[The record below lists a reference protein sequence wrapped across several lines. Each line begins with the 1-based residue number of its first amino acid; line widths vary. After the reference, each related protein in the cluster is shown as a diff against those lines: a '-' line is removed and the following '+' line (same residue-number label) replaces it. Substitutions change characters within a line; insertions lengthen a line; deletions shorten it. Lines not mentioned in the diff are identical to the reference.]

1 MTKSDLGIGA
11 EQTKQINQGG
21 SLFHMQI
28 FHQNPLD
35 SNLNHHIRFNDVQ
48 EDESNTPECCGQSQ
62 ITTAQGFS
70 VCQNCGM
77 VFDRVFE
84 NAPRRAF
91 TQEEIRNRK
100 MTEPVYSPI
109 GPRTVIR
116 GRTDS
121 KGALLKAKYQMKY
134 SRLGK
139 IHRSLTSSYERNL
152 WIALPNFQRL
162 QEKLGLPGTVVQ
174 DAIRI
179 YQNAVKEKL
188 TMGRSIDILMA
199 ASIFVSLKIHGI
211 PRVVEEIVKVV
222 DVNKKNVVKCY
233 RLLLMRILPQMNI
246 KVTHLGPIR
255 YIEKFGEDLDLPMQ
269 VRQDA
274 LRLLRK
280 AKKNGLLVEGK
291 DPKGLAAAAIYITSH
306 LHKHPRTQNEIAKL
320 SHITEVTLRVRC
332 RDLQKFCRIPKFR
345 R

>member
-1 MTKSDLGIGA
+1 
-11 EQTKQINQGG
+11 
-21 SLFHMQI
+21 MQI
-28 FHQNPLD
+28 ISKSFNIPFTAYTNRICFNHLDTLDFKANQNQDIPL
-35 SNLNHHIRFNDVQ
+35 
-48 EDESNTPECCGQSQ
+48 CCVSPQK
-62 ITTAQGFS
+62 TTASGFT

-84 NAPRRAF
+84 NTPRRAF
-91 TQEEIRNRK
+91 TADEVRNRK

-121 KGALLKAKYQMKY
+121 KGALLKSQYQSKF

-162 QEKLGLPGTVVQ
+162 QEKIGLPGPVVK

-179 YQNAVKEKL
+179 YQNAVKERL

-199 ASIFVSLKIHGI
+199 SSIFVSLKIHGI
-211 PRVVEEIVKVV
+211 PRVVEEIVKVM
-222 DVNKKNVVKCY
+222 DVNKKNVIKCY
-233 RLLLMRILPQMNI
+233 RLLQMRILPQMGI
-246 KVTHLGPIR
+246 KVNHLGPVR
-255 YIEKFGEDLDLPMQ
+255 YIEKFGEDLKLPMQ

-274 LRLLRK
+274 VRLVRK
-280 AKKNGLLVEGK
+280 AKNRGLMSEGK
-291 DPKGLAAAAIYITSH
+291 DPKGLAAAAIYITCH
-306 LHKHPRTQNEIAKL
+306 LHKYPRTQNEIAKL
-320 SHITEVTLRVRC
+320 SHVTEVTLRVRC
-332 RDLQKFCRIPKFR
+332 RDLQKYCRVPKFR

>member
-1 MTKSDLGIGA
+1 
-11 EQTKQINQGG
+11 
-21 SLFHMQI
+21 MQV
-28 FHQNPLD
+28 FHQN
-35 SNLNHHIRFNDVQ
+35 HIQEQIQKSYQNNYSRSLRTHSRVVPRFNNLKPKSSQNDK
-48 EDESNTPECCGQSQ
+48 CCENPQ

-77 VFDRVFE
+77 VFDRVYE

-91 TQEEIRNRK
+91 TQEELKNRK
-100 MTEPVYSPI
+100 ITEPVYSII

-116 GRTDS
+116 GKTDS
-121 KGALLKAKYQMKY
+121 KGTLLEAKYQVKY

-162 QEKLGLPGTVVQ
+162 QEKLGLPEMVIQ
-174 DAIRI
+174 DAIKI

-188 TMGRSIDILMA
+188 TMGRSIDILLA

-211 PRVVEEIVKVV
+211 PRVVEEIIKVV

-233 RLLLMRILPQMNI
+233 RLLIIKILPKMNI
-246 KVTHLGPIR
+246 RVSNLDPVR
-255 YIEKFGEDLDLPMQ
+255 YIEKFGEDLELPMRI
-269 VRQDA
+269 RQDA
-274 LRLLRK
+274 MRLVKR

-291 DPKGLAAAAIYITSH
+291 DPKGIAAAAIYISSH
-306 LHKHPRTQNEIAKL
+306 LHKNPRTQTDIAKL

-332 RDLQKFCRIPKFR
+332 RDLQKYCKVPKFR
-345 R
+345 